1 MCIHLYIVKMD
12 NKKRLDIL
20 KIDLD
25 HIKSKKK
32 VIDTLKERLDFLD
45 KWNFFNLD
53 KIICIEYIKKTNC
66 GVIIYLN
73 NPITIDMLIILQ
85 LILGS
90 DYKKEVFTLN
100 NYFRKKDYYFNRLF
114 TIKRYVDGNYKKSKI
129 IDITKDILTDLIK
142 LKIIRKQNYDN
153 KLKSYTK
160 K

>member
-1 MCIHLYIVKMD
+1 MD

-85 LILGS
+85 LIGNL
-90 DYKKEVFTLN
+90 
-100 NYFRKKDYYFNRLF
+100 RKKL
-114 TIKRYVDGNYKKSKI
+114 
-129 IDITKDILTDLIK
+129 
-142 LKIIRKQNYDN
+142 
-153 KLKSYTK
+153 
-160 K
+160 

>member
-1 MCIHLYIVKMD
+1 MD